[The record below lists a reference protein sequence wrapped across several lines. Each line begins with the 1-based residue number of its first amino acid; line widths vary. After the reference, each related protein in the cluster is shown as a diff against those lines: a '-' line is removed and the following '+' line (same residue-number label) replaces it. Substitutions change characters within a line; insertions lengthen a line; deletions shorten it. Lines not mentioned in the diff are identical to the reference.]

1 LFWGFQFDWLFAT
14 LGGAELWHEKPPM
27 GFLSAQSM
35 RRENSSM
42 KGNPFQGE
50 NGAFKTGLNVLKFF
64 HMSLFSDSNKAQLA
78 AITHG
83 EGPQLIVAGA
93 GTGKTRVITARIAWL
108 ILEKNLKVDEILA
121 LTFTEKA
128 AGEMEERVDQ
138 LLPYGY
144 VDLWISTFHAFC
156 DKLLKRHALDIGLSN
171 NYKLLDGTEA
181 WLLVRK
187 NLDKFNLDYYR
198 PLGNPAKFI
207 HALLKHFSRC
217 KDEGIY
223 PEDYL
228 RYAEEIKLNNDSADF
243 VKQLEIDLEDL
254 DEESRREV
262 LKQEILRIDEVAN
275 AYHVYQSLLR
285 DNDCMDFADLINQ
298 TIRLLK
304 ERPLVLEKY
313 RKQFKYI
320 LVDEFQ
326 DTNFVQYE
334 LIKLLA
340 APKNN
345 LTVVG
350 DDDQSIYKFRG
361 ASISN
366 IMQFKDDFPTSEN
379 VVLTENYRSAQQILD
394 LSYNFIAQNNPNR
407 LEVKLGIDKKLKSNK
422 DESGVVV
429 HLHEPTVEDE
439 ARSVIERIIAI
450 HAETNCS
457 WSDFAILIRAND
469 SANLFLQY
477 MEEAGM
483 PYQFL
488 ALRGLYSKTIVVD
501 IINYFKLLDNY
512 HESAAAFRMLNLP
525 FLEIPPDQIVKL
537 VHFAKRKALPLFE
550 VMKIAGTV
558 PEMTRETVSTVQRL
572 VSQIEKDTALA
583 KNKKPSEILRSFI
596 SNSGYLKYISN
607 DSASARESMMHLNQY
622 LKKMQAIESEAPDSR
637 ISDFLEIMKMEIEAG
652 ETGSLAVDENAG
664 PELVKILTVHSAKG
678 LEFDYV
684 FIVNLVDRKFPTDA
698 RHEALDIPNALI
710 REKIP
715 EGNFHLEEER
725 RLFYVAMTRARKALY
740 FTSAD
745 DYGGARE
752 KKLSRFLVELGFAKP
767 EDVGKDVNKFAKVE
781 KSEIVPEFIY
791 EIPKKFSFSQMQTYE
806 SCPLRYKFSNVLKI
820 PTFGSPQ
827 LTFGTVVHNTLQRF
841 LEECFNVAG
850 AIQPD
855 LFGQKKLPGEQLLP
869 LKRLWEIYD
878 QTWSDDWYKD
888 KEQKE
893 KYYKKGKDILKSFHE
908 DFAANKPKVKFLEQT
923 FTLKVGEYTFTGRI
937 DRVDDVGDV
946 VEIVDY
952 KTGRPKDE
960 NLSADDKKQLLFYQI
975 AAEDVLKLKL
985 QNLTYYYLEGG
996 KKVSFLGKEKDK
1008 DWLKQKFL
1016 ENIAAIKAQK
1026 FEATPGPHVCPYC
1039 DYRDICEYRK
1049 M

>member
-1 LFWGFQFDWLFAT
+1 
-14 LGGAELWHEKPPM
+14 
-27 GFLSAQSM
+27 
-35 RRENSSM
+35 
-42 KGNPFQGE
+42 
-50 NGAFKTGLNVLKFF
+50 
-64 HMSLFSDSNKAQLA
+64 MSLFAESNKAQLE

-108 ILEKNLKVDEILA
+108 ILEKNLNVDEILA

-138 LLPYGY
+138 MLPMGY

-156 DKLLKRHALDIGLSN
+156 DKLLKRHAFDIGLSN
-171 NYKLLDGTEA
+171 NYKLLDETEA

-254 DEESRREV
+254 DSESRKEL
-262 LKQEILRIDEVAN
+262 LKQEILRIEEVAN
-275 AYHVYQSLLR
+275 AYHSYQTLLR
-285 DNDCMDFADLINQ
+285 ENDCMDFADLINQ
-298 TIRLLK
+298 TIRLLR

-366 IMQFKDDFPTSEN
+366 IMQFKDDFPTSKN
-379 VVLTENYRSAQQILD
+379 VVLTENYRSAQEILD

-422 DESGVVV
+422 PEAGILA
-429 HLHEPTVEDE
+429 HLHERTVEEE
-439 ARSVIERIIAI
+439 AMAVIKKMIEI
-450 HAETNCS
+450 HEEKNCS

-469 SANLFLQY
+469 SANLFLQNLD
-477 MEEAGM
+477 EAGI

-488 ALRGLYSKTIVVD
+488 ALRGLYAKPIVVD

-512 HESAAAFRMLNLP
+512 HESSAAFRILNLP
-525 FLEIPPDQIVKL
+525 FLEIAPDQIVKIA
-537 VHFAKRKALPLFE
+537 HFARRKSFSLFE
-550 VMKIAGTV
+550 SMKLAGTIPGV
-558 PEMTRETVSTVQRL
+558 TRETLTIVNGL
-572 VSQIEKDTALA
+572 ISQIEKDTVLA
-583 KNKKPSEILRSFI
+583 KNKKPSEVLRSFI
-596 SNSGYLKYISN
+596 SNSGYLKYLSN

-622 LKKMQAIESEAPDSR
+622 LKKMQAIEAEANDPR
-637 ISDFLEIMKMEIEAG
+637 ISDFLEIMKMEVEAG
-652 ETGSLAVDENAG
+652 ETGSLAIDENAG

-684 FIVNLVDRKFPTDA
+684 FIVNLVDRKFPTDQ
-698 RHEALDIPNALI
+698 RHEAIEIPNALI

-725 RLFYVAMTRARKALY
+725 RLFYVAMTRARKGLY
-740 FTSAD
+740 FTSAE
-745 DYGGARE
+745 DYGGARA
-752 KKLSRFLVELGFAKP
+752 KKLSRFLVELGFDKP
-767 EDVGKDVNKFAKVE
+767 EADRKSGEAFVKRE
-781 KSEIVPEFIY
+781 KNGDAAAFVY
-791 EIPKKFSFSQMQTYE
+791 EIPKRFSFSQMQMYE
-806 SCPLRYKFSNVLKI
+806 SCPLRYKFANVLKI
-820 PTFGSPQ
+820 PTFGSPY
-827 LTFGTVVHNTLQRF
+827 LTFGTVIHNTLQKF

-850 AIQPD
+850 AIQQD
-855 LFGQKKLPGEQLLP
+855 LFGMKKVPGEKLLP
-869 LKRLWEIYD
+869 LKRLLEIYD
-878 QTWSDDWYKD
+878 ETWSDDWYKD
-888 KEQKE
+888 KKQKDE
-893 KYYKKGKDILKSFHE
+893 YYKKGKDVLKVFHE
-908 DFAANKPKVKFLEQT
+908 DFEINKPKVKFLEQT
-923 FTLKVGEYTFTGRI
+923 FTLKVGEYVFTGRI
-937 DRVDDVGDV
+937 DRVDDLGDV

-952 KTGRPKDE
+952 KTGQPKDD

-975 AAEDVLKLKL
+975 AAEDILKLKL
-985 QNLTYYYLEGG
+985 EKLTYYYLEGG

-1008 DWLKQKFL
+1008 DKLKESFL
-1016 ENIAAIKAQK
+1016 DNIAAIKAQK
-1026 FEATPGPHVCPYC
+1026 FEPTPGPHVCPYC
-1039 DYRDICEYRK
+1039 DYRDICEFRK
-1049 M
+1049 T